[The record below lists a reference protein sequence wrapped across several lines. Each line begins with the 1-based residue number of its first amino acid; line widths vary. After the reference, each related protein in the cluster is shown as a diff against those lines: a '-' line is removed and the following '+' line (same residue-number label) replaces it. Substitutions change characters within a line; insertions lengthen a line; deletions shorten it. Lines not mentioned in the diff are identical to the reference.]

1 MNTFREDISKTSSR
15 RLEDV
20 WRKYSDMFEHIRLQK
35 DVLKT
40 SRKRLL
46 KTKTK
51 RSFQDISTKTN
62 DFWISSVF
70 IRDIHAKLGILNSPK
85 SQDIGQNSGEGIFN
99 FWISRQSLF
108 RQKLSKLRT
117 SSNSKWNL
125 DQKLDR
131 RNTARPRNFNDQS
144 ISTNY
149 DTLFFSSLFPI

>member
-1 MNTFREDISKTSSR
+1 MNTFRGDISKTSST

-20 WRKYSDMFEHIRLQK
+20 WRKYSDIFEHIRLQK

-40 SRKRLL
+40 SRERLL

-62 DFWISSVF
+62 DFWISCLF
-70 IRDIHAKLGILNSPK
+70 IRDIHAKLGFLNSPK

-131 RNTARPRNFNDQS
+131 RNTTRPRNFNDQS

-149 DTLFFSSLFPI
+149 DALFFF